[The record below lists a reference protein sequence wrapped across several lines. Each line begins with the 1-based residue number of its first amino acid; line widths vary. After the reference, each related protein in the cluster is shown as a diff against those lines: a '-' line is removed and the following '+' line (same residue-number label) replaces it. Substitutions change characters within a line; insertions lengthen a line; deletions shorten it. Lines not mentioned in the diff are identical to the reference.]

1 MKSRS
6 SCWSSQEL
14 WSAATRSAGGYEGG
28 YGMAGSPTHPGP
40 RESVPAQRA
49 RAAELACDGRHHL
62 NGESE
67 HLTQLRAAVVR
78 TWPVSVRSVRSCRIS
93 GRLSALRIC
102 MTITYS
108 PNPRWKVC
116 LPEITSD
123 KQNTVSM
130 TKAMITTPTLA
141 ISTVAMTG
149 KVPRHCRARVMTW
162 RSEIHLDR
170 GFGHDTTRHETRS
183 ERRGRRTSGETSG
196 RRSSGRACTRAHG
209 PREYARFSSALK

>member
-14 WSAATRSAGGYEGG
+14 WSAAARSAGGYEGP
-28 YGMAGSPTHPGP
+28 YDTADSPTHPGP

-67 HLTQLRAAVVR
+67 HLTQLRAAVGR

-93 GRLSALRIC
+93 GRLSALRIR

-116 LPEITSD
+116 LPQITSD

-130 TKAMITTPTLA
+130 TKAMITTQALA

-149 KVPRHCRARVMTW
+149 KVPRHCRARVMT
-162 RSEIHLDR
+162 RRCETHLDR
-170 GFGHDTTRHETRS
+170 GFGHDTTRHETPS
-183 ERRGRRTSGETSG
+183 ERRGTTNERGDKRTAVE
-196 RRSSGRACTRAHG
+196 RACMHKRARSS
-209 PREYARFSSALK
+209 